1 MVEVMGRPQGGT
13 MDTLEAIMTRRSVR
27 EYTDRPVPGGTARQ
41 LLAAA
46 MQAPYAG
53 GEPPWHFIVIDD
65 PEILS
70 RIPAISPYAE
80 VRPPAPAAIL
90 VCLDLRIPE
99 NRDFSIQA
107 CAAAT
112 ENLLLA
118 AHALGLGA
126 VWTAVYPDADRMLGF
141 ANLFSLPDG
150 VASFALVTVGYPAV
164 RPPPVDRYR
173 GERVHRNGW

>member
-1 MVEVMGRPQGGT
+1 
-13 MDTLEAIMTRRSVR
+13 MDTLDAIMTRRSVR
-27 EYTDRPVPGGTARQ
+27 EYTDRPVARETVRR

-53 GEPPWHFIVIDD
+53 GEEPWHFVVIDD
-65 PEILS
+65 PHILGS
-70 RIPAISPYAE
+70 IPAVSPYAE

-90 VCLDLRIPE
+90 VCLDHRILE
-99 NRDFSIQA
+99 NRDFSAQG

-141 ANLFSLPDG
+141 ANLFSLPG
-150 VASFALVTVGYPAV
+150 AVMPFALVTVGYPAA
-164 RPPPVDRYR
+164 RPPPEDRYR
-173 GERVHRNGW
+173 EDRVHRNGW